1 MIMTAAAQLGILQKH
16 SLTSVLE
23 REIEAM
29 ILRGALPIG
38 ERINELQ
45 LAETFGTSRSPVR
58 EALRALEAAGLVEA
72 VPNRGIFI
80 RRVDAASALE
90 VYGVRA
96 ALFGY
101 AGQLL
106 AESGTA
112 EQHADLQCRHAAMG
126 AAAADHLFEVY
137 LPLNF
142 GFHEFIVEASGN
154 KVLAAQY
161 RSLVKQL
168 RLFRARNLMSGDTL
182 AISHREHQSIVDAVV
197 ARDGA
202 GAYRACFHHVEMG
215 RGRLMAQVADETS
228 VVAAIKGAR
237 SA

>member
-1 MIMTAAAQLGILQKH
+1 MMTAAAELVLLQKH
-16 SLTSVLE
+16 SLASMLE

-29 ILRGALPIG
+29 ILRGALPVG

-58 EALRALEAAGLVEA
+58 EALRGLEAAGLVEA

-80 RRVDAASALE
+80 RRVDTAKALE

-106 AESGTA
+106 AETGSAGDRD
-112 EQHADLQCRHAAMG
+112 ELLRRHAVMG
-126 AAAADHLFEVY
+126 EAAAAHLFEAY

-142 GFHEFIVEASGN
+142 EFHDFIVGASGN
-154 KVLAAQY
+154 TVLAAQY
-161 RSLVKQL
+161 RALVKQL

-182 AISHREHQSIVDAVV
+182 AVSHHEHQAIVDAVV
-197 ARDGA
+197 SRDGA
-202 GAYRACFHHVEMG
+202 AAYRACFDHVEMG
-215 RGRLMAQVADETS
+215 RRRLMAQVAGAAPAAVPVEET
-228 VVAAIKGAR
+228 R

>member
-1 MIMTAAAQLGILQKH
+1 MMTAAAKLVLLQKH

-29 ILRGALPIG
+29 ILRGAMPVG

-80 RRVDAASALE
+80 RRVDKAFALE

-106 AESGTA
+106 ATDGSADDHA
-112 EQHADLQCRHAAMG
+112 ELLSRHAAMG
-126 AAAADHLFEVY
+126 EAAAAHRFEAY

-142 GFHEFIVEASGN
+142 DFHDFIVAASGN
-154 KVLAAQY
+154 TVLAAQY
-161 RSLVKQL
+161 RALVKQL

-182 AISHREHQSIVDAVV
+182 AVSHREHQTIVDAVV
-197 ARDGA
+197 ARDGP
-202 GAYRACFHHVEMG
+202 GAYRACFDHVEMG
-215 RGRLMAQVADETS
+215 RQRVIAQSTDESSAAAS
-228 VVAAIKGAR
+228 VEETK